1 MNTQVK
7 VGIFFVVGL
16 IILLAVLDFVGDIPF
31 FKNEYK
37 LTTSFDSI
45 GELREGNPVKL
56 AGYDIGKVSKISIG
70 DRKIEV
76 QFNVKKEVGIRK
88 DSVASINLTSL
99 LGTSYINLTFGSP
112 QSPLAVAGDVLSSQN
127 PTDINQILAKV
138 ESAVGSIDGALGGL
152 DVFGSNREQLT
163 NIVKNIDI
171 VLEDV
176 KEGKGTI
183 GKLFKDESLYI
194 EAEKTFANVNEITTS
209 IKEGKGT
216 IGKLLNDE
224 SLYDDAKVA
233 LTNLGQLAKKLNT
246 SDGTIGKL
254 INDDT
259 LYNEATGAATHL
271 NDILEKINSGQGT
284 LGLLVND
291 DKLYK
296 DAQDTLLKVD
306 KSIDTI
312 DDLAPLGVL
321 GTALGVVTL
330 F

>member
-1 MNTQVK
+1 MNNQVK

-16 IILLAVLDFVGDIPF
+16 LILLAVFDFVGDIPF
-31 FKNEYK
+31 FRNEYK
-37 LTTSFDSI
+37 LRTYFDSI

-56 AGYDIGKVSKISIG
+56 EGYDVGKVSNISVQ

-76 QFNVKKEVGIRK
+76 EFAVNKDIGIRK

-112 QSPLAVAGDVLSSQN
+112 DSPLAVAGDVLPSQN
-127 PTDINQILAKV
+127 PADINQILAKV
-138 ESAVGSIDGALGGL
+138 DSAVGSIDGALSGL
-152 DVFGSNREQLT
+152 DVFGANKEQLS
-163 NIVKNIDI
+163 NIVNNIDI

-183 GKLFKDESLYI
+183 GKLFKDDSLYN
-194 EAEKTFANVNEITTS
+194 EAQSTFANVNEITTS
-209 IKEGKGT
+209 VKQGKGT
-216 IGKLLNDE
+216 IGKLFTDE
-224 SLYDDAKVA
+224 SLYNDAKVA
-233 LTNLGQLAKKLNT
+233 LTSLGQLSKKISD
-246 SDGTIGKL
+246 SDGTLGKL

-271 NDILEKINSGQGT
+271 NDILEKINTGQGT
-284 LGLLVND
+284 LGQLVND

-306 KSIDTI
+306 KSIDTL

>member
-1 MNTQVK
+1 MNNQVK

-16 IILLAVLDFVGDIPF
+16 LILLAVFDFVGDIPF
-31 FKNEYK
+31 FRNEFK
-37 LTTSFDSI
+37 LSTYFDSI
-45 GELREGNPVKL
+45 GELRQGNPVKL
-56 AGYDIGKVSKISIG
+56 EGYDVGKVSNISVQ
-70 DRKIEV
+70 DRKIQVEFAV
-76 QFNVKKEVGIRK
+76 NKDIGIRK

-112 QSPLAVAGDVLSSQN
+112 DSPLAVAGDVLPSQN
-127 PTDINQILAKV
+127 PADINQILAKV
-138 ESAVGSIDGALGGL
+138 DSAVGSIDGALSGL
-152 DVFGSNREQLT
+152 DVFGANKEQLS
-163 NIVKNIDI
+163 NIVNNIDI

-183 GKLFKDESLYI
+183 GKLFKDDSLYN
-194 EAEKTFANVNEITTS
+194 EAQSTFANVNEITTS
-209 IKEGKGT
+209 VKQGKGT
-216 IGKLLNDE
+216 IGKLFTDE
-224 SLYDDAKVA
+224 SLYNDAKVA
-233 LTNLGQLAKKLNT
+233 LASLGQLSKKISD
-246 SDGTIGKL
+246 SDGTLGKL

-271 NDILEKINSGQGT
+271 NDILEKINTGQGT
-284 LGLLVND
+284 LGQLVND

-306 KSIDTI
+306 KSIDTL

>member
-16 IILLAVLDFVGDIPF
+16 LILLAVFDFVGDIPF
-31 FKNEYK
+31 FRNDYK
-37 LTTSFDSI
+37 LTAYFNYI

-56 AGYDIGKVSKISIG
+56 EGYDIGKVSTIKVA
-70 DRKIEV
+70 DRRIEV
-76 QFNVKKEVGIRK
+76 QINVRKEVGIRK
-88 DSVASINLTSL
+88 DSIASIRLTSL
-99 LGTSYINLTFGSP
+99 LGTSYINLTFGTP
-112 QSPLAVAGDVLSSQN
+112 ESPLAVKGDVLQSQD
-127 PTDINQILAKV
+127 PADINEILTKV

-152 DVFGSNREQLT
+152 DVFGANKEQLT
-163 NIVKNIDI
+163 NILKNVDI

-183 GKLFKDESLYI
+183 GKLFKDDSLYN
-194 EAEKTFANVNEITTS
+194 EAQMTFTNVNEITTS
-209 IKEGKGT
+209 MKEGKGT

-233 LTNLGQLAKKLNT
+233 LTNLGQLSKKLNT
-246 SDGTIGKL
+246 SKGTIGKL

-259 LYNEATGAATHL
+259 LYIEATGAATNL
-271 NDILEKINSGQGT
+271 NLILEKINSGQGT
-284 LGLLVND
+284 LGQLVND
-291 DKLYK
+291 DSLYRDAK
-296 DAQDTLLKVD
+296 DALIKVD
-306 KSIDTI
+306 KSIDTL

>member
-16 IILLAVLDFVGDIPF
+16 IILLAVFDFLGDIPF

-37 LTTSFDSI
+37 LTTYFDSI

-56 AGYDIGKVSKISIG
+56 EGYDVGKVSKVRVS

-76 QFNVKKEVGIRK
+76 VFNVDKNVGVRK

-99 LGTSYINLTFGSP
+99 LGTSYINLSFGSP
-112 QSPLAVAGDVLSSQN
+112 DSPLAVSGDVLQSRN
-127 PTDINQILAKV
+127 PADINQILSKV
-138 ESAVGSIDGALGGL
+138 DSAVGSIEGALGGL
-152 DVFGSNREQLT
+152 DVFGESKEQLT

-183 GKLFKDESLYI
+183 GKLFKDDSLYN
-194 EAEKTFANVNEITTS
+194 EAKDTFTNVNEITAS
-209 IKEGKGT
+209 MKEGKGT
-216 IGKLLNDE
+216 IGKLLTDE
-224 SLYDDAKVA
+224 SLYNDAKVA
-233 LTNLGQLAKKLNT
+233 LTSLGQLTKKLNA
-246 SDGTIGKL
+246 SGGTIGKL
-254 INDDT
+254 LNDDT
-259 LYNEATGAATHL
+259 LYNEATGAATNL
-271 NDILEKINSGQGT
+271 NQILEKVNSGQGT
-284 LGLLVND
+284 LGQLVND
-291 DKLYK
+291 DSLYK

-306 KSIDTI
+306 KSIDTL